1 MNPRMNL
8 IVPSCI
14 TFRRQIAAVEVIRKM
29 ERIGMSLF
37 QVMNLLYFIEA
48 TRDVVKA
55 NNPDK
60 AVASPYD
67 GIRNGSRVIMKMPN
81 PNPVVLCTK
90 LAPTA
95 SRNICRIFSVKNAT
109 VLYYIESVGAKLINL
124 WQEDYF

>member
-1 MNPRMNL
+1 MNL

-14 TFRRQIAAVEVIRKM
+14 TFRRHIAAVEVIRKM

-37 QVMNLLYFIEA
+37 QVMNRLYFIEA
-48 TRDVVKA
+48 INEVVSA

-60 AVASPYD
+60 AVASPYE
-67 GIRNGSRVIMKMPN
+67 GIRNGSSVIMKMPN

-95 SRNICRIFSVKNAT
+95 RRNICRIFSVKNAT
-109 VLYYIESVGAKLINL
+109 ALFLY
-124 WQEDYF
+124 

>member
-1 MNPRMNL
+1 MNL

-14 TFRRQIAAVEVIRKM
+14 TFRRHIAAVEVRRNI
-29 ERIGMSLF
+29 ESIGMSLF
-37 QVMNLLYFIEA
+37 QVMNRLYFIEA
-48 TRDVVKA
+48 INDVVSA
-55 NNPDK
+55 NNPDN

-67 GIRNGSRVIMKMPN
+67 GIRNGSNVIMKMPN

-109 VLYYIESVGAKLINL
+109 VLYLY
-124 WQEDYF
+124 